1 MQIKEGRKEDKSKAR
16 KEIKEDKSKARKV
29 GRRMNGEKKQRE
41 KKDIE
46 KNIEKMHTKFEC

>member
-16 KEIKEDKSKARKV
+16 KEIKEDKSNARKV

-41 KKDIE
+41 KRHRKKTQE
-46 KNIEKMHTKFEC
+46 NAYEM